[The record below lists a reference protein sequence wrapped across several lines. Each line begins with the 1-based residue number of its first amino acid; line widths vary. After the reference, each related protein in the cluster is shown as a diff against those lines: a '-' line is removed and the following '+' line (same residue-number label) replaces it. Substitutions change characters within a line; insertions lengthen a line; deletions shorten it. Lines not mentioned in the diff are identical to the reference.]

1 VNDAERF
8 KLLHGPYHAPTLRRG
23 DRAVCLFRDAD
34 VVITSW
40 SDAPTPWPRC
50 QRANQKAGGGSGLLV
65 NEELLRAI
73 RSESSLAI
81 QHWFGVCAE
90 VVWRWRK
97 AFGVTQWGT
106 EGSQRL
112 HQVVSER
119 GASRIRGKK
128 WPRSLVRR
136 RAATRRQQGYGRW
149 PSKNDWKPEELA
161 LLGTMP
167 DDQLAER
174 IGRTANGVRAK
185 RTRLGILTFRNQCS
199 PRN

>member
-1 VNDAERF
+1 VKNAVRL
-8 KLLHGPYHAPTLRRG
+8 KLLHGPYHAPPLKRG

-34 VVITSW
+34 VVITSC
-40 SDAPTPWPRC
+40 SDAPIPWPRC
-50 QRANQKAGGGSGLLV
+50 QRAAQKAGGGSGLLV

-81 QHWFGVCAE
+81 QHWFGVCE

-106 EGSQRL
+106 DGSRRL

-128 WPRSLVRR
+128 WPRWLVRR

-149 PSKNDWKPEELA
+149 PSKNDWQPEELA

-167 DDQLAER
+167 DDQLAAR
-174 IGRTANGVRAK
+174 IGRTANGVRLK
-185 RTRLGILTFRNQCS
+185 RTRLGILTFRDQCR
-199 PRN
+199 PEN